1 MIIKIDAREKCLI
14 EVFKESYED
23 TPISVEQLDIGD
35 VIITND
41 FCNVLI
47 ERKTICDALSSIKD
61 GRWRNQKQRILD
73 NYEKSMY
80 IIENDDIFNKD
91 RRLSSAYVN
100 TLFRDR
106 IPIIFTSSV
115 SDTAKVI
122 KLIYDKMIDEP
133 SRFIGK
139 EKTYISTVK
148 SKTTKIEN
156 IDKKNC
162 FILQLCQIPM
172 INHKIASKI
181 AQEHDSMKS
190 FIKNLDSWAEND
202 QIAYLCSIENIGE
215 KKAAK
220 IIEYLL

>member
-14 EVFKESYED
+14 QTFKEKYAD
-23 TPISVEQLDIGD
+23 TAISVEQLDIGD
-35 VIITND
+35 IIISND

-73 NYEKSMY
+73 NYEKSIY
-80 IIENDDIFNKD
+80 IIENDDIFNND

-106 IPIIFTSSV
+106 IPIIFTNSV

-139 EKTYISTVK
+139 EKTYVSTLK
-148 SKTTKIEN
+148 TKTTKIEN

-181 AQEHDSMKS
+181 ANEFTCMRD

-202 QIAYLCSIENIGE
+202 QISYLCSIENIGS
-215 KKAAK
+215 KKAEK

>member
-1 MIIKIDAREKCLI
+1 MIIKIDAREKNLI
-14 EVFKESYED
+14 QIFKEKYDD
-23 TPISVEQLDIGD
+23 TPISIEQLDIGD
-35 VIITND
+35 IIISND
-41 FCNVLI
+41 FCNILI

-73 NYEKSMY
+73 NYEKSIY

-91 RRLSSAYVN
+91 RRLSSAYIN

-122 KLIYDKMIDEP
+122 KLIYDKMLEDP

-139 EKTYISTVK
+139 EKTYVSTLK
-148 SKTTKIEN
+148 TKTTKIEN

-181 AQEHDSMKS
+181 AHLHSSMRD
-190 FIKNLDSWAEND
+190 FITCLNDWTEND
-202 QIAYLCSIENIGE
+202 QIAYLEAIEGIGSA
-215 KKAAK
+215 KATK